1 MLIGAEFLNTFKNA
15 LISNFGPALAALL
28 GAVLFVYGII
38 KIAQGIMT
46 QQQRGS
52 HLAWGGIAFVI
63 GAVFMGGGLM
73 SFLRNQASGTAKE
86 IGLN

>member
-15 LISNFGPALAALL
+15 LINNFGPALAALL

-86 IGLN
+86 IGLS

>member
-86 IGLN
+86 IGLK